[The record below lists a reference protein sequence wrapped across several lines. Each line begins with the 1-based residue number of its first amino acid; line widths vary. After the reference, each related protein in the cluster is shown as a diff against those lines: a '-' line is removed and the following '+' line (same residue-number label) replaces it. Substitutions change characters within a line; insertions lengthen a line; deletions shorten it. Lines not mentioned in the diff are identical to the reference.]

1 MLTRTLPLF
10 ALTLCLLLAGG
21 CVKVKQ
27 IVTVMPDGSGK
38 LEFTFGVSQM
48 LAAQAGEDPL
58 EEFTLENMMEEG
70 GLPQGVVAM
79 TEPTR
84 WEDGGYDYVSFTMYF
99 DDINEVSA
107 PEGDAGEMFANYE
120 FVSGDGGCTL
130 TVRDGMMQ
138 QMMADYEKPGPD
150 EIAMMGQ
157 MLEGME
163 MVEHYVLPGEA
174 EAIDGV
180 TMIDNTADIT
190 VTKDNIVNGDGPIE
204 ALQGM
209 GPLEL
214 VVAENTLDQDT
225 IDAFAD
231 ELAQAIVEW
240 EAIKEQM
247 EMGE

>member
-58 EEFTLENMMEEG
+58 EEFTLENMLDE
-70 GLPQGVVAM
+70 GLPEGVVAI
-79 TEPTR
+79 TEPQR

-138 QMMADYEKPGPD
+138 QMMTDYEKPGPD

>member
-27 IVTVMPDGSGK
+27 VVTVMPDGSGK
-38 LEFTFGVSQM
+38 LEFTFGVSQA

-58 EEFTLENMMEEG
+58 EEFTLENMMDEG
-70 GLPQGVVAM
+70 GLPEGVVAM

-84 WEDGGYDYVSFTMYF
+84 WEEGGYDYVSFTMYF
-99 DDINEVSA
+99 EDINAVSA
-107 PEGDAGEMFANYE
+107 PEGDSGEMFANYE
-120 FVSGDGGCTL
+120 FVSEDSGCTL

-138 QMMADYEKPGPD
+138 QMLADYEKPGAD
-150 EIAMMGQ
+150 EIAMMGA

-180 TMIDNTADIT
+180 TMVDNTADIT
-190 VTKDNIVNGDGPIE
+190 ITKDNIINGDGPI
-204 ALQGM
+204 ADLQGA

-214 VVAENTLDQDT
+214 VVAENSLDQGT
-225 IDAFAD
+225 IDAFAA
-231 ELAQAIVEW
+231 EMAQAIEDW
-240 EAIKEQM
+240 EAILEEM